1 MLTANLTMTTRLR
14 NKSLKNMGQMEC
26 VGPSLGSFSVSKQL
40 LELFL
45 SGFKA
50 ELNAKVYN
58 LDSSHAPLDE
68 HELASIIT
76 VSPLTPILTTRL
88 LSSLTPTS
96 TLTLGWQV

>member
-1 MLTANLTMTTRLR
+1 MQPSVVLALHARTVVLTANLTMTTRLR

-50 ELNAKVYN
+50 ELNAKVCN
-58 LDSSHAPLDE
+58 FDSHM
-68 HELASIIT
+68 H
-76 VSPLTPILTTRL
+76 L
-88 LSSLTPTS
+88 LIDTS
-96 TLTLGWQV
+96 